1 MKSTSAHPNLRDQQ
15 RVDVTANI
23 VIERP
28 DGCQCS
34 CITANLSRSGVM
46 VSCDQSTVNKL
57 TQGNRAL
64 APGNRMPVK
73 ARFSVPGQPAQPM
86 ITVAGNI
93 VHFRRIAQ
101 NLFQVG
107 IQFEGFEGGGSA
119 CVDRYVRSL
128 LNKRS
133 KST

>member
-1 MKSTSAHPNLRDQQ
+1 
-15 RVDVTANI
+15 
-23 VIERP
+23 
-28 DGCQCS
+28 
-34 CITANLSRSGVM
+34 M
-46 VSCDQSTVNKL
+46 VSCDQSTANQL

-73 ARFSVPGQPAQPM
+73 ARFSVPGQAVQPM
-86 ITVAGNI
+86 IIVAGNI

-107 IQFEGFEGGGSA
+107 IKFEGFEGGGSA
-119 CVDRYVRSL
+119 CVDQYVRSL
-128 LNKRS
+128 LNKRG